1 MKTRLLSVDPSVG
14 IPPDFPDAAELAVL
28 RGWHAGL
35 STREAIERYLGER
48 RAPGQFSRGELG
60 RIRRQLA
67 TFARRRQR
75 EDLAVLFEIPAAKRT
90 QQGRAA
96 DQAIELLRTL
106 RLPEPAISDD
116 VALWLDVRAVAALR
130 AAGIDT
136 LADLT
141 VRVPR
146 RRRWWATIPRI
157 GQASA
162 RRIEAFF
169 AEHPRLTERA
179 RALITEQARGVVVPW
194 EQLRL
199 PHEVDGS
206 QGQFR
211 APRET
216 CVLTADNDYEAA
228 ASSQQALPLAA
239 NEAFDPIDK
248 ALDPSQDGHYAS
260 NVNGQDTQQPV
271 DKFGQP
277 LLVAESP
284 SSIALTSQ
292 ATTTVY
298 AGRHL
303 HGTVQADWHLAAGNV
318 VAAAAAK
325 GVSLFAQ
332 RNGIRAI
339 AEGGPVSI
347 QAHTDALAVLAD
359 KAVTVTS
366 SADSVEIL
374 AQQNI
379 VLHGGDSMIRLEGN
393 AITFE
398 TSGLLSVKGAGH
410 PLIGPGG
417 QAAALPALPIGAL
430 AEPTHFIELNHHY
443 DDLEPVKGAPYKLHF
458 SDGTTISGKVDGN
471 GFARHEGV
479 ALLDQ
484 PTEHGTQHRQGI
496 RDRVRRQP
504 VREWSPFNGRAWA
517 GWADPAF
524 PRCRSAQEA
533 PVSNRILGGER
544 RQRSTAFDDCPQ
556 NQALRFLAVRP
567 LGGR

>member
-48 RAPGQFSRGELG
+48 RAPGQSSRGELG

-239 NEAFDPIDK
+239 NEVFDPIDK

-303 HGTVQADWHLAAGNV
+303 HGTAQADWHLAAGNV

-410 PLIGPGG
+410 PLVGPEG
-417 QAAALPALPIGAL
+417 AAASLPIFPQIQLG
-430 AEPTHFIELNHHY
+430 
-443 DDLEPVKGAPYKLHF
+443 PYK
-458 SDGTTISGKVDGN
+458 GKLNLVDQ
-471 GFARHEGV
+471 HEKPIADCV
-479 ALLDQ
+479 YKVVS
-484 PTEHGTQHRQGI
+484 PTGKTLAQGI
-496 RDRVRRQP
+496 TDQSGSSIVVATDEGP
-504 VREWSPFNGRAWA
+504 NA
-517 GWADPAF
+517 
-524 PRCRSAQEA
+524 
-533 PVSNRILGGER
+533 
-544 RQRSTAFDDCPQ
+544 TAYIGQGDWIISEEVLSDSSESCC
-556 NQALRFLAVRP
+556 
-567 LGGR
+567 

>member
-1 MKTRLLSVDPSVG
+1 MAASV
-14 IPPDFPDAAELAVL
+14 
-28 RGWHAGL
+28 
-35 STREAIERYLGER
+35 
-48 RAPGQFSRGELG
+48 
-60 RIRRQLA
+60 A
-67 TFARRRQR
+67 TTTSF
-75 EDLAVLFEIPAAKRT
+75 K
-90 QQGRAA
+90 QGRNYKSESA
-96 DQAIELLRTL
+96 DT
-106 RLPEPAISDD
+106 
-116 VALWLDVRAVAALR
+116 
-130 AAGIDT
+130 
-136 LADLT
+136 
-141 VRVPR
+141 
-146 RRRWWATIPRI
+146 
-157 GQASA
+157 
-162 RRIEAFF
+162 
-169 AEHPRLTERA
+169 
-179 RALITEQARGVVVPW
+179 
-194 EQLRL
+194 
-199 PHEVDGS
+199 
-206 QGQFR
+206 
-211 APRET
+211 
-216 CVLTADNDYEAA
+216 
-228 ASSQQALPLAA
+228 LPLAA

-393 AITFE
+393 AVTFE

-410 PLIGPGG
+410 PLVGAGG
-417 QAAALPALPIGAL
+417 QATALPALPLGL
-430 AEPTHFIELNHHY
+430 LGEPVRELELHYHY
-443 DDLEPVKGAPYKLHF
+443 DDLTPVVSAPYKVTF
-458 SDGTTISGKVDGN
+458 ADGSVREGTLDADGY
-471 GFARHEGV
+471 
-479 ALLDQ
+479 ALLKS
-484 PTEHGTQHRQGI
+484 
-496 RDRVRRQP
+496 V
-504 VREWSPFNGRAWA
+504 
-517 GWADPAF
+517 
-524 PRCRSAQEA
+524 
-533 PVSNRILGGER
+533 
-544 RQRSTAFDDCPQ
+544 
-556 NQALRFLAVRP
+556 P
-567 LGGR
+567 LGGYRVDYGEDARAWKSPPPAKDEAEYDKKEVQQQGAEMIERALKTEPPIVGGQA